1 MGNKIRNINRP
12 LVTSPHVYDGY
23 DVLHHTMKKTLE
35 GSTLLPG
42 FYKGK
47 VISVKRTIDP
57 NQIHLFEVMAWIPQ
71 IHTSIPEPEIY
82 SLVEIENLH
91 GMKFYKPISEE
102 AEEPCTGM
110 VVDIFLEDPSNAIGY
125 YFGISNQDI
134 DLVGERNY
142 IGNTPIHSKLSAKKS
157 MENKDDRNG
166 NNYVQGPVLDG
177 PSLRNETMEQQG
189 VNNSTEQ
196 KSSAQLLKE
205 AKKRITD
212 IQELQPEAREKMRA
226 LLERLKQENLPFQI
240 WETRRTLLRQK
251 YLYTKNRTTEQVRA
265 AGITEFEGDPK
276 QPWATGTLKSNHLG
290 GFAMDMVL
298 DKRHPY
304 FRGKKKPDNPW
315 DLGPEF
321 MPLWRR
327 YRKIA
332 NEVGLKT
339 FGTDWPHV
347 SLKRG

>member
-1 MGNKIRNINRP
+1 VVNRIRNINRP
-12 LVTSPHVYDGY
+12 IVTSPHVYDGY

-47 VISVKRTIDP
+47 VISVKRAIDP

-82 SLVEIENLH
+82 SLVEIGNLH

-102 AEEPCTGM
+102 AEEPAVGM

-134 DLVGERNY
+134 DIFGERSY
-142 IGNTPIHSKLSAKKS
+142 VGNTPIDSNLSARKS
-157 MENKDDRNG
+157 IEDRKERKEDCYVAGSVLKGLNVRKD
-166 NNYVQGPVLDG
+166 
-177 PSLRNETMEQQG
+177 TAEQSG
-189 VNNSTEQ
+189 TYDSTEQ
-196 KSSAQLLKE
+196 RSSAQLLKE

-212 IQELQPEAREKMRA
+212 LQELQPEAREKIKI

-251 YLYTKNRTTEQVRA
+251 YLYTKSRTTEQVRA

-276 QPWATGTLKSNHLG
+276 HPWATGTLKSNHLG

-298 DKRHPY
+298 DRRHPY
-304 FRGKKKPDNPW
+304 FRGKKKPADPW

-347 SLKRG
+347 SLRRG